1 MLTSMSASMALEVKG
16 VIEALAT
23 INTKVSLH
31 IRMTAEMSVQ
41 QSLESK
47 GLSTHFTQ
55 ELVI

>member
-23 INTKVSLH
+23 IDAKVSLH
-31 IRMTAEMSVQ
+31 IRMTAEMSVE

-47 GLSTHFTQ
+47 DLSTHFTQ